1 MEVVKVKAQ
10 VDLVYRFVTIVGK
23 QVVDM
28 YSSFHNFFPLNMK
41 ESWVSLY

>member
-23 QVVDM
+23 QVVDV

-41 ESWVSLY
+41 ES